1 MSYYALGVRY
11 DQGFSMIASPP
22 RRRAHIGQH
31 VTILLIVIAAL
42 WFLEIADTLVWHGG
56 LDAYGIR
63 PRTAAGLRHIL
74 IAPLLHAGI
83 AHLVANTVPL
93 FILGW
98 LVMLRRT
105 SDFFVVSLIAA
116 LVSGLGVWLFGGSH
130 TIHIGASGV
139 IFGYLGYLLGRAYF
153 ERSLAALLIAV
164 VAGLLY
170 GGMIWGV
177 LPLQPGVSWL
187 GHLFGLIGGS
197 LAAYFLTDN
206 SRPGQ
211 I

>member
-1 MSYYALGVRY
+1 MTSLT
-11 DQGFSMIASPP
+11 P
-22 RRRAHIGQH
+22 RRRAHVGQH
-31 VTILLIVIAAL
+31 VTLLLLVIAVL
-42 WFLEIADTLVWHGG
+42 WFLEIADLLIWHGG

-63 PRTAAGLRHIL
+63 PRTAAGLRHIF
-74 IAPLLHAGI
+74 IAPFLHAGI
-83 AHLVANTVPL
+83 AHLAANTVPL

-116 LVSGLGVWLFGGSH
+116 LVSGLGVWLLGGDNTVH
-130 TIHIGASGV
+130 VGASGV

-153 ERSLAALLIAV
+153 ERSLSALLIAL

-187 GHLFGLIGGS
+187 GHLFGLIGGAQ
-197 LAAYFLTDN
+197 AAYLLANRT
-206 SRPGQ
+206 
-211 I
+211 